1 MINSHNVYTLFC
13 IWTSSISPTYFH
25 HIVLNFMLCNS
36 FFAADPVWKTALQI
50 ALQDYFIAAFKEVEP
65 TEKYKFSSIYV
76 PRHKKKKLYALLV
89 FKTLKTQ
96 LYDSSI
102 DIVRCLHLLFW
113 EVFRPFGLN
122 YLGKNLLFFSD
133 FDIYSYG
140 IFLITITF
148 YFFS

>member
-1 MINSHNVYTLFC
+1 
-13 IWTSSISPTYFH
+13 
-25 HIVLNFMLCNS
+25 MLCNS
-36 FFAADPVWKTALQI
+36 FFAADPVWKNALQI

-102 DIVRCLHLLFW
+102 DIVRLASKDREILSWFVSLLKK
-113 EVFRPFGLN
+113 RS
-122 YLGKNLLFFSD
+122 KNIVWRNQKGHTF
-133 FDIYSYG
+133 
-140 IFLITITF
+140 IT
-148 YFFS
+148 YVKN